1 MKIKFSIFIT
11 ILTTKLLGQNEK
23 MINLKDI
30 LPNGYVVI
38 EQIIGDLN
46 KDGNNDCILLIK
58 GKDTNKI
65 VEDEYRGK
73 LDLNRRGIIVLL
85 NKNKKYELF
94 LKNLDCFSSGNEES
108 GVYSAPELSIE
119 IKKGNLC
126 IHYGH
131 GRYGYWRLLFR
142 FNKLDFELIQYEVVY
157 SNGPVINKVV
167 SINFL
172 NRTKLEKENI
182 NENADCSGKEIFKT
196 TYKKIKVVKLLK
208 LSEIKDFDTLDL
220 SIN

>member
-11 ILTTKLLGQNEK
+11 ILTTKLFGQDEK
-23 MINLKDI
+23 MINLKDF
-30 LPNGYVVI
+30 LPNGYVVL

-46 KDGNNDCILLIK
+46 KDGNDDYILLIK

-85 NKNKKYELF
+85 NKNKKYELI
-94 LKNLDCFSSGNEES
+94 LKNIECFSSGNEDG

-119 IKKGNLC
+119 IKKGNLY

-131 GRYGYWRLLFR
+131 GRYGYWRYTFR
-142 FNKLDFELIQYEVVY
+142 LNKLDFELIQYEVVY
-157 SNGPVINKVV
+157 SNGSVINKVV

-182 NENADCSGKEIFKT
+182 NENADYSGKEIFKT
-196 TYKKIKVVKLLK
+196 TYKKIKVDKLLK
-208 LSEIKDFDTLDL
+208 LSEIKDFDSLDL